1 MTPGSEGGEP
11 GRDTPLPWYDWAG
24 RLSLAYGWTPQ
35 QLGQMTVAQLWIYLN
50 NIHGGTHGSGSR
62 KRMSPAEARAFCRRR
77 QTQKQQWIKQTMKEI
92 ARGR

>member
-1 MTPGSEGGEP
+1 MTPASEDGEP
-11 GRDTPLPWYDWAG
+11 DRDAPLPWHDWAG

-50 NIHGGTHGSGSR
+50 NIRGDTHGSGGR
-62 KRMSPAEARAFCRRR
+62 KRMSPGEARDFCQRR
-77 QTQKQQWIKQTMKEI
+77 QTQKQQWIDKTMKEI